1 MKIDVYLSY
10 DTIMPFPNLVQ
21 ASFCLIY
28 LKLLSNYNR
37 NYLNIDQNWLNFN
50 LKYFNLIKMGLIV
63 KNWWNTIEIILI
75 KITIIRIILIKYV
88 EHAFLIKTNIS
99 FWKKN
104 IKRILHFWKYHDRS
118 SNIVVVFLA
127 KFVSIVATLTK
138 DV

>member
-75 KITIIRIILIKYV
+75 KITIIRIILIKNV
-88 EHAFLIKTNIS
+88 EHAFLIKTSILKLI
-99 FWKKN
+99 FFFEQKKYQ
-104 IKRILHFWKYHDRS
+104 KDTP
-118 SNIVVVFLA
+118 FL
-127 KFVSIVATLTK
+127 KIPWSIVQYCCSIFS
-138 DV
+138 